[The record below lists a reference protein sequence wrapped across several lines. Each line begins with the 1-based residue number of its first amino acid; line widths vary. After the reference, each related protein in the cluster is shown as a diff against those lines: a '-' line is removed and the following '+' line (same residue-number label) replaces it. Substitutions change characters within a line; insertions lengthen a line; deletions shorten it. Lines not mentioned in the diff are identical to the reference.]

1 MISHAFATVF
11 PTMRWFSRLP
21 LFWQIQL
28 GGWLLFMLCT
38 FPLKLYAFGTYQAA
52 LVVSFYREPL
62 GMLLTTG
69 LREIYRRID
78 RRRLSWFRLFL
89 LMLVTAVSCG
99 LLDTLGGAA
108 IIEQLGVRSPGMGD
122 TLFLVGIFRSM
133 LFFAWS
139 MLYFWIKALSEAR
152 ERELRLSRA
161 ETRQREAELQML
173 RAQINPHFLFNSL
186 NTVIAGLHREQTTLH
201 AVVQGLA
208 DYLRYA
214 LAHRDASRVPLGEEF
229 DAIVNYLIVEKAR
242 FGDDLQIETALDETL
257 RATLVPGVL
266 LQPLVENALKHGW
279 HSSEPPL
286 HLRLTV
292 QRDDSRHLL
301 IEVANTGE
309 WLDPNGA
316 KPHGV
321 GGAGLENIRRRLT
334 LLYPGSHEFEVAGR
348 HGWVVARI
356 SLSEA

>member
-1 MISHAFATVF
+1 MT
-11 PTMRWFSRLP
+11 RWFSRLP

-52 LVVSFYREPL
+52 LVVSLYREPL
-62 GMLLTTG
+62 GVLLTTG

-78 RRRLSWFRLFL
+78 RRRLSWFRLFF
-89 LMLVTAVSCG
+89 LMLGTAGFCG

-108 IIEQLGVRSPGMGD
+108 IISLLGLRSAGMED
-122 TLFLVGIFRSM
+122 TLFLVGIFRAM

-139 MLYFWIKALSEAR
+139 MLYFWIKALYEAR

-186 NTVIAGLHREQTTLH
+186 NTIVAGLNREQVALQS
-201 AVVQGLA
+201 VVQGLA

-214 LAHRDASRVPLGEEF
+214 LAHRDADRVPLGEEF
-229 DAIVNYLIVEKAR
+229 DAIVNYLTVEKAR
-242 FGDDLQIETALDETL
+242 FGNDLQIEATLDETL
-257 RATLVPGVL
+257 RGTLVPGVL

-286 HLRLTV
+286 HLRLAV
-292 QRDDSRHLL
+292 RRDEARQVL
-301 IEVANTGE
+301 IEVANSGA
-309 WLDPNGA
+309 WLKPGGA
-316 KPHGV
+316 RGRGV
-321 GGAGLENIRRRLT
+321 GGTGLENIRRRLA
-334 LLYPGSHEFEVAGR
+334 LLYPNTHEFEISGQG
-348 HGWVVARI
+348 GWVVARI
-356 SLSEA
+356 SLSGE